1 MNFNLKKCT
10 VCPIECKADRTK
22 NRGICGAG
30 DILEISSWNL
40 HFGEEPPISGT
51 QGSGTIFFTH
61 CSLKCSFC
69 QNYPIS
75 HLGHGRPF
83 SGEKFIKTMLAL
95 QAEGAHNINF
105 VTPTHYT
112 PHILNALKKIKEKEL
127 KIPVVY
133 NSSGYEKLDTL
144 KALEGFV
151 DIYMPDAKY
160 SNSGTA
166 AKLCNAK
173 DYWEINKIA
182 LKEMRRQVGDLKLN
196 GNGIAKKGLLIRHLV
211 LPEDLSGTKEVLKF
225 IALHINKN
233 TYISLMSQYHPA
245 LYAVGDK
252 VLGRRITK
260 DEYDEAVQYT
270 GEFGLENCYYQK
282 L

>member
-22 NRGICGAG
+22 NRGICGAE

-40 HFGEEPPISGT
+40 HFGEEPPISGN

-61 CSLKCSFC
+61 CPLKCSFC

-83 SGEKFIKTMLAL
+83 SEEKFIKTMLAL

-182 LKEMRRQVGDLKLN
+182 LKEMHRQVGNLKLN

-225 IALHINKN
+225 IALHISKN

-245 LYAVGDK
+245 LHAVGDK
-252 VLGRRITK
+252 VLGRKITK
-260 DEYDEAVQYT
+260 DEYDKAVQYT
-270 GEFGLENCYYQK
+270 GEFGLENCYYQR